1 MPTTDHVHHHVSCV
15 QYPIVKGLR
24 GVVQSLERGSME
36 EVEWED
42 HIVRDVDMRSDA
54 LHGDG
59 KVLSRDQVKCIYS
72 TIQYACSLILFSS
85 RMTESR
91 RAKK

>member
-24 GVVQSLERGSME
+24 GVVQSLEKGSMG

-42 HIVRDVDMRSDA
+42 HIVRDVGMR
-54 LHGDG
+54 LDG
-59 KVLSRDQVKCIYS
+59 LLGGGRVLSRSLVICIYRS
-72 TIQYACSLILFSS
+72 IQYACSPIFISS
-85 RMTESR
+85 VV
-91 RAKK
+91 